1 MQHICGQRLGG
12 GRTIQ
17 KLCGCHIWKPPMMMM
32 PAWIAQLSSVQRP
45 DHKKGSDWSEERR
58 KNPISLSKEE
68 REREREREG
77 GKRVRREREI
87 EDRELSSRRNVKE
100 IMRRKRLRHQF
111 RRLLSRLMY
120 CRGWA
125 NRIRI
130 QVSASQLYFLVSCS
144 QRDDIH

>member
-68 REREREREG
+68 RERERE
-77 GKRVRREREI
+77 I